1 MVQSSTSPPC
11 PERLLRSHERSP
23 LHLFNQCFTSYL
35 WHLHGRQMT
44 NTPDLFVLDPPT
56 QLPVCIPCP
65 ASGNTDDHLKLCRCC
80 ISWACVMSLTGS
92 LVREG
97 GSLLTFLAPQQWV
110 AWMLWLLSSCKR
122 WLAVWLPVS
131 CPAPAQDFA
140 TWGSTDF
147 KADLARMS
155 HLCSMCVQCWWE
167 RKEAGI
173 LAGCDTRLLSTAL
186 SQCIRWRHLFFP
198 SLCIACKLENSLGS
212 QTEEGSIFP
221 PPLQN
226 VKHSE
231 RLGLWNWC
239 RSYFISLVDGCSPV
253 FHSSGYYFITSSLCV
268 LWLEK
273 ISICC

>member
-1 MVQSSTSPPC
+1 MAGRWQTLQIFLFLTHPP
-11 PERLLRSHERSP
+11 
-23 LHLFNQCFTSYL
+23 SYL
-35 WHLHGRQMT
+35 SVSHVQPQVTLMT
-44 NTPDLFVLDPPT
+44 TWNCADAVSLE
-56 QLPVCIPCP
+56 PVWC
-65 ASGNTDDHLKLCRCC
+65 LC
-80 ISWACVMSLTGS
+80 VTGS

-97 GSLLTFLAPQQWV
+97 GSLLTFLPPKQWV
-110 AWMLWLLSSCKR
+110 ALMLWLPCSCKR

-147 KADLARMS
+147 KADLVRMS
-155 HLCSMCVQCWWE
+155 HLCLMCVQCWWE
-167 RKEAGI
+167 RKEAG
-173 LAGCDTRLLSTAL
+173 TRLLSTAL
-186 SQCIRWRHLFFP
+186 SRCIRWRHLFFP

-221 PPLQN
+221 WPLQN
-226 VKHSE
+226 VRHSE
-231 RLGLWNWC
+231 RLGQVWNWC
-239 RSYFISLVDGCSPV
+239 RSYFISLVDGYSPV